1 MLVVPHRSDQLLL
14 LVLFTVVSLRQ
25 LLQLQLLQL
34 LWRQLGLLLLRQ
46 LGLGLGL
53 WIWLLLP
60 LPLPLDLE
68 LLVLLPKLLLLPVL
82 LFLLWSRLLFRLLS
96 HQQHLDGIDHLAI
109 IVPMHL
115 PSELCLHFHMGRC

>member
-1 MLVVPHRSDQLLL
+1 M
-14 LVLFTVVSLRQ
+14 VLFTVVRLRQ
-25 LLQLQLLQL
+25 LLQLQL

-53 WIWLLLP
+53 WIWLLLPLP